1 MIIWKKNA
9 SVSWWLRRFLSCGQ
23 YFMKTLWTFLILS
36 FPSPFI
42 SLSLALSHLP
52 AGGLT
57 ELVGKFH
64 NSRPMYGLCRVG
76 LTETGQPQIVM
87 VCWVSSHEESE
98 CLCQFI
104 SAIKNVCRHTTL
116 KCSGW
121 VLSALHKL
129 QIDNILHFSWKVCL
143 SSSIGVLQTFVAL
156 LTNTSGWGHFAL
168 FWLDVRTL
176 YLVPIGCCHGVWAW
190 SGSSLVG
197 AAASWNGPYLSGGC
211 EAAVDEKCQWLHF
224 TKELWPSD
232 FSNWRSSN
240 TDEKKHSGNLSNI
253 HRGSGC

>member
-1 MIIWKKNA
+1 MAEAFPFMWSIFHEDTLDLFNF
-9 SVSWWLRRFLSCGQ
+9 VFPFPL
-23 YFMKTLWTFLILS
+23 YF
-36 FPSPFI
+36 

-87 VCWVSSHEESE
+87 VCWVSSHEESV
-98 CLCQFI
+98 CLYQFI

-121 VLSALHKL
+121 VLSALYINYKL
-129 QIDNILHFSWKVCL
+129 TISYILDGKSAFPL
-143 SSSIGVLQTFVAL
+143 LLQTFVAL
-156 LTNTSGWGHFAL
+156 ITNTSGWGHFAL

-176 YLVPIGCCHGVWAW
+176 YLAPIGCCHGVWAW

-197 AAASWNGPYLSGGC
+197 AAASLNSPYLSGGC
-211 EAAVDEKCQWLHF
+211 EAPVDETCQWLHF

-240 TDEKKHSGNLSNI
+240 TDGKKYSGNLSNI